1 MCILAAWE
9 LRTCYNMER
18 IDRCFSTKRSAE
30 RRVQEFNVT
39 AKAKVI
45 EALQN
50 LSEDDLLRV
59 VGFLD
64 NLESDR
70 RQPRPGSPRS
80 LLRAAG
86 SWWMA
91 EEETERF
98 LTEVGAMRHSDD
110 GGHALDREC

>member
-1 MCILAAWE
+1 
-9 LRTCYNMER
+9 MER
-18 IDRCFSTKRSAE
+18 IDRYFSTKRSAE
-30 RRVQEFNVT
+30 RRVQGFNVT

-45 EALQN
+45 EALHN
-50 LSEDDLLRV
+50 LSDDDLQRV
-59 VGFLD
+59 VDFLD

-70 RQPRPGSPRS
+70 RQPQPSSPRS

-98 LTEVGAMRHSDD
+98 LTEVGAMRISDHD
-110 GGHALDREC
+110 EHALPPEY